1 VSKSWLR
8 WAVVWAVVT
17 AAVFLLMNWILA
29 LFIAIVGLTLVVI
42 AAVSSDW
49 EQHPTFEQRELARAQ
64 KRKARFERNA
74 DARARDRAL
83 WEAHQAKQARKAAG
97 S

>member
-29 LFIAIVGLTLVVI
+29 LFIAIVGLTLVVVV
-42 AAVSSDW
+42 AVASDW
-49 EQHPTFEQRELARAQ
+49 DRHSTFEERELARARR
-64 KRKARFERNA
+64 RKARYERSA

-83 WEAHQAKQARKAAG
+83 WEEHQARQARKTR
-97 S
+97 